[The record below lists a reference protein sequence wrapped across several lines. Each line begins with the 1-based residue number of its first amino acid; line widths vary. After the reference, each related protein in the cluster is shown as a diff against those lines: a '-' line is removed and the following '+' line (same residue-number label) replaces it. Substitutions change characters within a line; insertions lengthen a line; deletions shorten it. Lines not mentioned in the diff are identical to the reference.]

1 MRYTSSHAPKR
12 AIRNI
17 LRNFERLNEIENAD
31 VPIEQLAKTMRA
43 DLQSTRPDMS
53 DAEIE
58 RRIVRRLDH
67 GMRPCTAVP
76 LEHPVPTKRPGGKSR
91 RKKGGKR

>member
-1 MRYTSSHAPKR
+1 MTYHPAPAPRR

-31 VPIEQLAKTMRA
+31 VPIEQLVKAMRA

-58 RRIVRRLDH
+58 RRISRRLDS
-67 GMRPCTAVP
+67 GMRPTTAVP
-76 LEHPVPTKRPGGKSR
+76 LAHPIPTKRPGGKPR
-91 RKKGGKR
+91 KKKGGK